1 MNVPKAFYS
10 LKSTENKT
18 DDSSVLCLLEEIGDF
33 GQVAF
38 TLV

>member
-1 MNVPKAFYS
+1 MSREYDPYKKNRRFVGF
-10 LKSTENKT
+10 L
-18 DDSSVLCLLEEIGDF
+18 LLEEIGDF